1 MKILIF
7 TLMTMKMMISPQ
19 DQIILYLGNH
29 GQMEQLRR
37 YLSLIRK
44 NKI

>member
-7 TLMTMKMMISPQ
+7 TLMTMKIISPQ